1 MTHLHQPMAWL
12 VLHACAQPCHP
23 AETAIDT
30 YFALIRPHQHRIA
43 VYGCHSEG
51 DMHRYWQYRRVGS
64 AKWFLAEFGR
74 PGDIL
79 NSVYSIFRSIAQ
91 QFMAILILII
101 PHMRI

>member
-23 AETAIDT
+23 AETAMGT
-30 YFALIRPHQHRIA
+30 YFALIRPQQHKIA
-43 VYGCHSEG
+43 LYGCHSEG
-51 DMHRYWQYRRVGS
+51 DMRRYWQYRGVGS
-64 AKWFLAEFGR
+64 TKWFITEFGR

-91 QFMAILILII
+91 YFQASLLYMSYSNFE
-101 PHMRI
+101 